1 MTVHSALSGAELH
14 ETKGAAAATRG
25 QLLVANGVGA
35 AVYQALLGNTVVVNA
50 LADLPTAAGGKITL
64 AANTTYLF
72 GASVNI
78 GTDFLQFSAGSGI
91 QCLAAFTSTVTY
103 TGTAPMLQ
111 GADANTRIKDI
122 NILCANSDLFSWV
135 DATPGSSIII
145 LTDVLVIACKA
156 YGVFNNI
163 GTLVIEGTTVIS
175 CTSGIAYLGS
185 SINGTRLSS
194 INFISTSATFIGLDF
209 TGATL
214 SNVNID
220 GMVMAGGAGSIGIKG
235 DAASANIAV
244 NRIANVENIQF
255 SGVTTPLVGITV
267 DDIRWS
273 FQGNGGV
280 ADTMP
285 DAMASLTA
293 NATNTVLAVGVP
305 ALILGTWVAERASQ
319 FTTSTAGR
327 LTYNGER
334 DLVTPVDV
342 VLNLNPV
349 SGASKVIRAYIALNG
364 SIIVNSG
371 KSIKIDNGDPL
382 SITLLWQLTLST
394 TDFLEVFIENE
405 SDSVDVLVIDAIIRA
420 R

>member
-1 MTVHSALSGAELH
+1 
-14 ETKGAAAATRG
+14 
-25 QLLVANGVGA
+25 
-35 AVYQALLGNTVVVNA
+35 
-50 LADLPTAAGGKITL
+50 
-64 AANTTYLF
+64 
-72 GASVNI
+72 
-78 GTDFLQFSAGSGI
+78 
-91 QCLAAFTSTVTY
+91 
-103 TGTAPMLQ
+103 
-111 GADANTRIKDI
+111 
-122 NILCANSDLFSWV
+122 
-135 DATPGSSIII
+135 
-145 LTDVLVIACKA
+145 
-156 YGVFNNI
+156 
-163 GTLVIEGTTVIS
+163 
-175 CTSGIAYLGS
+175 
-185 SINGTRLSS
+185 
-194 INFISTSATFIGLDF
+194 
-209 TGATL
+209 
-214 SNVNID
+214 
-220 GMVMAGGAGSIGIKG
+220 MVMAGGAGSIGIKG